1 MCVYHCAREGTIE
14 NREWKI
20 GTREWKIGTREWKI
34 GRREC
39 SLEERTGKIERNL
52 SQRKAF
58 IKPWSQLGRE
68 RKQRLLKDIL
78 GTLQNVAD
86 HYDTSVICA
95 SSPQVQ
101 LLVNAISL
109 FEMWRN
115 LLFAI
120 CWSPSLNFLW
130 LANGLL
136 CSAQHISCLI
146 LRSLAFSAFSELKAQ
161 LKAKILSELKENPFF
176 SKDVR
181 KGSCK
186 KTNILRSG

>member
-115 LLFAI
+115 LLFADRH
-120 CWSPSLNFLW
+120 PSTFSGWPMGCCALLSISAVLSCAAW
-130 LANGLL
+130 L
-136 CSAQHISCLI
+136 S
-146 LRSLAFSAFSELKAQ
+146 R
-161 LKAKILSELKENPFF
+161 LSQN
-176 SKDVR
+176 
-181 KGSCK
+181 
-186 KTNILRSG
+186 